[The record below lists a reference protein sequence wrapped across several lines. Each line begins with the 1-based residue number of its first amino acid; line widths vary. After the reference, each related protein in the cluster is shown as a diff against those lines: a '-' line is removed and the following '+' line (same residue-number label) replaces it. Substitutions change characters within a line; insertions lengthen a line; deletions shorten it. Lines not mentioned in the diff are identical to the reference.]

1 MSRRTWLTSHVM
13 SAGFAFAIGTCWYKS
28 TFPAVNATIG
38 TILIG
43 VAWAMGLWRLG
54 PNHKTGAPGA

>member
-13 SAGFAFAIGTCWYKS
+13 SAGYAIGIWTLWYRS
-28 TFPAVNATIG
+28 AAVDAAIG

-43 VAWAMGLWRLG
+43 IAWAIILWQLG
-54 PNHKTGAPGA
+54 PNHKTGASGA